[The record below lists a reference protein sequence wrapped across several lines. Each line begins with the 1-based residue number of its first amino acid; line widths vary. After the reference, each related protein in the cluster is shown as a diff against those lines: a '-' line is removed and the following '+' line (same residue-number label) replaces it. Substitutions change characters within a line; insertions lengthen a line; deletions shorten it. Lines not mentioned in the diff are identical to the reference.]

1 MEPEPQ
7 KHVLV
12 VAVQQSGTT
21 WLRSLCVS
29 NLPKKEDVV
38 FYYQRLCGFREA
50 VVSVAVHAVPV
61 DFQDS
66 LFAAESAAFPKHH
79 VAATTEER
87 IAEYRDYVYR
97 VCEAERFRS
106 RITTENAA
114 TAAAAEEAPVGAGK
128 KRKNWASELLSQL
141 NTLEST
147 SSTADHLAWMIT
159 SDATKGSRFIVDK
172 KVGVAWESRLGT
184 ALYPDL
190 VVTRCFNTA
199 SWAFQHPSSVSLFS
213 ATLAWYLAVRGVA
226 VTDGVSGWIQG
237 AESDLLALT
246 GPFASAAAAAP
257 KKTAEDAV
265 AEAVADAVAEAVA
278 EEAKVDAGKP
288 LNTMLHD
295 NRPSLSRF
303 SKIKATP
310 PKPIVILLQ
319 KIEQSMLFSKMEKS
333 DVEPLSE
340 PTFHRFLS
348 YMARGHGIH
357 DAKEDEL
364 VVTTV
369 RRWVTA
375 QMGFSA
381 KTKPILESWNALWDT
396 LMSVEGKK
404 RNAVTVARVDLLL
417 RTLDAWDAC
426 ESAVMTDEQ
435 RATLLEDWM
444 AVYRDREL
452 VAERGSKT
460 PFEVVE
466 SDLSAYLD
474 KFLPRSL
481 VTSLQKRFRD
491 LAASVFGKQGYSAAI
506 LSGTLCLIGARI
518 AGTRTGSV
526 TKSEKL
532 TKTPKSAAKP
542 VVNTVSTATSSKIT
556 VASDQVVDL
565 GSF

>member
-7 KHVLV
+7 KHVLLI
-12 VAVQQSGTT
+12 AVQQSGTT

-29 NLPKKEDVV
+29 ELPKKDDVV
-38 FYYQRLCGFREA
+38 FYYQRLCGFRDA
-50 VVSVAVHAVPV
+50 AVSVAVHAVPV
-61 DFQDS
+61 EFQDS
-66 LFAAESAAFPKHH
+66 LLAAESASFPKHH
-79 VAATTEER
+79 VAATSEEK
-87 IAEYRDYVYR
+87 IAEYREYVYQ

-106 RITTENAA
+106 RMAMGHG
-114 TAAAAEEAPVGAGK
+114 AAAATSAAEASVTDAGK
-128 KRKNWASELLSQL
+128 KRKTWASELLSHL
-141 NTLEST
+141 NMVEST

-159 SDATKGSRFIVDK
+159 SEATKESRFIVDK
-172 KVGVAWESRLGT
+172 EVGAAWESRLGT

-190 VVTRCFNTA
+190 VVARCFNTA
-199 SWAFQHPSSVSLFS
+199 SWAFQHPSSASLFS
-213 ATLAWYLAVRGVA
+213 ATLAWYLAVRGVE

-246 GPFASAAAAAP
+246 GPFAATEAKAKEPVTASAPEPA
-257 KKTAEDAV
+257 TAEP
-265 AEAVADAVAEAVA
+265 
-278 EEAKVDAGKP
+278 AKVDVGKP

-295 NRPSLSRF
+295 DRPSLSRF

-310 PKPIVILLQ
+310 PKPLVILLQ

-340 PTFHRFLS
+340 PTFRRFLS
-348 YMARGHGIH
+348 YMARGYGIH
-357 DAKEDEL
+357 DAMEDEL

-369 RRWVTA
+369 HRWVTA

-381 KTKPILESWNALWDT
+381 KTKPLLESWNALWDI

-404 RNAVTVARVDLLL
+404 RNAVTAARVDLLL

-426 ESAVMTDEQ
+426 ESAGMTDEHRQ
-435 RATLLEDWM
+435 TLLEDWM
-444 AVYRDREL
+444 TVYRDREL

-466 SDLSAYLD
+466 SDLSTYLD

-481 VTSLQKRFRD
+481 VASCQKRFRD
-491 LAASVFGKQGYSAAI
+491 LAASVFGKRGYSAAV
-506 LSGTLCLIGARI
+506 LSGTLCLVGARV
-518 AGTRTGSV
+518 ATVG
-526 TKSEKL
+526 
-532 TKTPKSAAKP
+532 KSAKAAKAAAAPP
-542 VVNTVSTATSSKIT
+542 VVNTVTSSKIT

>member
-12 VAVQQSGTT
+12 IAVQQSGTT

-29 NLPKKEDVV
+29 DVPKKEDVA
-38 FYYQRLCGFREA
+38 FYYQRLCGFRDA
-50 VVSVAVHAVPV
+50 AVSVAVHAVPV
-61 DFQDS
+61 EFQES
-66 LFAAESAAFPKHH
+66 LLAAESASFPKHH
-79 VAATTEER
+79 VAATSEEK
-87 IAEYRDYVYR
+87 IAEYRDYVYQ

-106 RITTENAA
+106 RMAMGHG
-114 TAAAAEEAPVGAGK
+114 AAAATSAAEASAVDAGK
-128 KRKNWASELLSQL
+128 KRKTWASELLSHL
-141 NTLEST
+141 NTVEST

-159 SDATKGSRFIVDK
+159 SEATKESRFIVDNA
-172 KVGVAWESRLGT
+172 VGVAWESRLGT
-184 ALYPDL
+184 ALYPDF
-190 VVTRCFNTA
+190 VVARCFNTA
-199 SWAFQHPSSVSLFS
+199 SWAFQHPSSASLFS
-213 ATLAWYLAVRGVA
+213 ATLAWYLAVRGVPVA
-226 VTDGVSGWIQG
+226 DGVSGWIQG

-246 GPFASAAAAAP
+246 GPFAATVPVPAKAP
-257 KKTAEDAV
+257 APEPETAEP
-265 AEAVADAVAEAVA
+265 
-278 EEAKVDAGKP
+278 AKVDVGKP

-295 NRPSLSRF
+295 DRPSLSRF

-310 PKPIVILLQ
+310 PKPIVVLLQ

-340 PTFHRFLS
+340 PTFRRFLS
-348 YMARGHGIH
+348 YMARGYGIH
-357 DAKEDEL
+357 DAMEDDL
-364 VVTTV
+364 VETTV

-381 KTKPILESWNALWDT
+381 KTKPILDSWTALWDI

-404 RNAVTVARVDLLL
+404 RNVVTAARVDLLL

-460 PFEVVE
+460 SFEVVE

-481 VTSLQKRFRD
+481 VVSLQKRFRD
-491 LAASVFGKQGYSAAI
+491 LAASVFGKRGYSAAV
-506 LSGTLCLIGARI
+506 LSGTLCLVGARI
-518 AGTRTGSV
+518 SGAG
-526 TKSEKL
+526 
-532 TKTPKSAAKP
+532 KSAKATKATHAANP
-542 VVNTVSTATSSKIT
+542 TVNTLTVSSSKIT

>member
-1 MEPEPQ
+1 MDPTPQ
-7 KHVLV
+7 KHVLLI
-12 VAVQQSGTT
+12 AVQQSGTT

-29 NLPKKEDVV
+29 DVPKREDVA
-38 FYYQRLCGFREA
+38 FYYQRLCGFRDA
-50 VVSVAVHAVPV
+50 AVSVAVHAVPV
-61 DFQDS
+61 EFQDS
-66 LFAAESAAFPKHH
+66 LLAAESATFPKHH
-79 VAATTEER
+79 VAATSEEK
-87 IAEYRDYVYR
+87 IAEYRDYVYQ

-106 RITTENAA
+106 RMAMGLAA
-114 TAAAAEEAPVGAGK
+114 TSAAEASVVDTGK
-128 KRKNWASELLSQL
+128 KRKTWAGELLSQL
-141 NTLEST
+141 NAVEST

-159 SDATKGSRFIVDK
+159 SEATKESRFIVDK
-172 KVGVAWESRLGT
+172 EVGATWESRLGT
-184 ALYPDL
+184 ALYPDF
-190 VVTRCFNTA
+190 VVARCFNTA
-199 SWAFQHPSSVSLFS
+199 SWAFQHPSSASLFS

-226 VTDGVSGWIQG
+226 VADGVSGWIQG

-246 GPFASAAAAAP
+246 GPFAATATATA
-257 KKTAEDAV
+257 TAEAKAPEPATA
-265 AEAVADAVAEAVA
+265 AEP
-278 EEAKVDAGKP
+278 AKVDVGKP

-295 NRPSLSRF
+295 DRPSLSRF

-310 PKPIVILLQ
+310 PKPIVVLLQ

-340 PTFHRFLS
+340 STFHRFLS

-357 DAKEDEL
+357 DAMEDEL
-364 VVTTV
+364 VETTV

-381 KTKPILESWNALWDT
+381 KTKPILDSWTALWDI

-435 RATLLEDWM
+435 RSTLLEDWM

-460 PFEVVE
+460 SFEVVE

-481 VTSLQKRFRD
+481 VASLQKRFRD
-491 LAASVFGKQGYSAAI
+491 LAASVFGKRGYSAAV
-506 LSGTLCLIGARI
+506 LSGTLCLVGARLL
-518 AGTRTGSV
+518 GTRLPVAG
-526 TKSEKL
+526 
-532 TKTPKSAAKP
+532 KSAKATKATYNANP
-542 VVNTVSTATSSKIT
+542 AVNTLTVSSSKIT
-556 VASDQVVDL
+556 VVSDQVVDL